1 MCLTV
6 PESVSYAVSSAL
18 VSCPLFGVG
27 RVHVDRRLP
36 CIHRTS
42 PSRRSYLAPI
52 HDVLFRWK
60 RGRIGIISTTYS
72 ASSLPSL
79 HHTLLP
85 QPFPCPPRLPDE
97 ARPSCQQCRSS
108 TWSETTQRRM
118 HQMRR
123 RTSPAT
129 CPSPLPLSLYSIL
142 PRLLSP
148 SSLPLPS
155 PPPPPSS
162 PLLPVCFHCPRA
174 LRCRLWACVPCS
186 GSHREGVRRQRGRRR
201 RGPSRRGM

>member
-1 MCLTV
+1 
-6 PESVSYAVSSAL
+6 
-18 VSCPLFGVG
+18 
-27 RVHVDRRLP
+27 
-36 CIHRTS
+36 
-42 PSRRSYLAPI
+42 
-52 HDVLFRWK
+52 
-60 RGRIGIISTTYS
+60 
-72 ASSLPSL
+72 
-79 HHTLLP
+79 
-85 QPFPCPPRLPDE
+85 
-97 ARPSCQQCRSS
+97 
-108 TWSETTQRRM
+108 M

-142 PRLLSP
+142 PRLLS
-148 SSLPLPS
+148 
-155 PPPPPSS
+155 PSS

>member
-6 PESVSYAVSSAL
+6 PESVSYAVLSAL

-36 CIHRTS
+36 RIHRTS
-42 PSRRSYLAPI
+42 PSRQSFLGPI

-60 RGRIGIISTTYS
+60 RGRIGVISITYS

-85 QPFPCPPRLPDE
+85 QSFPCPPRLPDE
-97 ARPSCQQCRSS
+97 ARPSCHQCRSS

-123 RTSPAT
+123 RTSPAICT
-129 CPSPLPLSLYSIL
+129 SPLPLSLYSIL
-142 PRLLSP
+142 PRPLSP

-155 PPPPPSS
+155 PPPPPLS
-162 PLLPVCFHCPRA
+162 PLLPVCFHFPRA

-186 GSHREGVRRQRGRRR
+186 GSHREGGRRQRGRRR